1 MNVSIYQPKRG
12 VRPADAR
19 LFSHLKHAGI
29 LSPPSDEDL
38 AAHQITPLDATL
50 VFPAFTVASVPG
62 TTDVPEVSTTIP
74 TLIFPIGS
82 TTPVMFSQTL
92 SSCKSSRPILNRD
105 TSHAFLDT
113 IYGDDLDLHRGHSAY
128 FGFLPNGVILVPTEH
143 ALADEILHTYARH
156 LLADGH
162 GNPSVFESQVHMG
175 DGHYNKS
182 PFHCSVGLFHLIF
195 RDSDAV
201 LGQVDNFFRS
211 TRPRAT
217 NAGAPRVVAAPRVAR
232 RTPTRPVVQRRQR
245 DPPVEDASSESAP
258 KRPRLDGFMGQGKQL
273 MGQGKQLMGQGKQFM
288 GHTAA
293 PTPHGLT
300 PNARNAFLVESVKT
314 AAMREAAVEFR
325 NDSIY
330 AITAISL
337 MESHLDE
344 ESFLEFIQS
353 ISMFEDRPFDAFDH
367 PVEAISEA
375 ITDRLREVMYP
386 AEIIDTLNTLADL
399 LP

>member
-1 MNVSIYQPKRG
+1 MNVSVYKPKRG
-12 VRPADAR
+12 VRPADAH

-29 LSPPSDEDL
+29 FSPPSGEDL
-38 AAHQITPLDATL
+38 ASHQITPLDATL
-50 VFPAFTVASVPG
+50 VFPAFTVTSVPG
-62 TTDVPEVSTTIP
+62 TKDVPEVSTTIP

-82 TTPVMFSQTL
+82 TTPVLFSQTL

-113 IYGDDLDLHRGHSAY
+113 IYGDDLDLHGGHSAY

-143 ALADEILHTYARH
+143 ALAEEILHTYSRH

-201 LGQVDNFFRS
+201 LGQVDNFFRP

-217 NAGAPRVVAAPRVAR
+217 AAANTT
-232 RTPTRPVVQRRQR
+232 RTTNRPVIQRRRR
-245 DPPVEDASSESAP
+245 DPPTEDASSSTHSVP
-258 KRPRLDGFMGQGKQL
+258 KRPRLDGFMGQGKRL
-273 MGQGKQLMGQGKQFM
+273 MGQ
-288 GHTAA
+288 A
-293 PTPHGLT
+293 PTATTLELGLT
-300 PNARNAFLVESVKT
+300 PQARDMLLIEAVK
-314 AAMREAAVEFR
+314 RAVLRDDSNERR
-325 NDSIY
+325 NDVIY
-330 AITAISL
+330 SITAINL

-344 ESFLEFIQS
+344 QSFLEFIKS
-353 ISMFEDRPFDAFDH
+353 ISMLDDRPFDFYDH
-367 PVEAISEA
+367 PVEAIVEA
-375 ITDRLREVMYP
+375 ITDRLREVKYP

>member
-1 MNVSIYQPKRG
+1 MNVSVYKPKRG

-50 VFPAFTVASVPG
+50 VFPAFTVTSVPG

-82 TTPVMFSQTL
+82 TTPVLFSQTL

-105 TSHAFLDT
+105 TSHAFLDA

-217 NAGAPRVVAAPRVAR
+217 AATNTRPRATAATNTRPRA
-232 RTPTRPVVQRRQR
+232 TNRPVVQRRRR
-245 DPPVEDASSESAP
+245 DPPVEDASSATHSAP
-258 KRPRLDGFMGQGKQL
+258 KRPRLDGFMGQGKKL
-273 MGQGKQLMGQGKQFM
+273 MVDA
-288 GHTAA
+288 TA
-293 PTPHGLT
+293 PPELGLT
-300 PNARNAFLVESVKT
+300 PQARDRLLIEAVK
-314 AAMREAAVEFR
+314 RAVLRDTSTERR
-325 NDSIY
+325 NDVIY
-330 AITAISL
+330 ATTCISL

-344 ESFLEFIQS
+344 ASFLEFMQS
-353 ISMFEDRPFDAFDH
+353 IAMFEDRPFDAFDH
-367 PVEAISEA
+367 PVEAIAEA
-375 ITDRLREVMYP
+375 ITDRLRKVIYP
-386 AEIIDTLNTLADL
+386 AEIIDILNALADL
-399 LP
+399 L

>member
-1 MNVSIYQPKRG
+1 MNVSVYKPKRG
-12 VRPADAR
+12 VRPADAH

-29 LSPPSDEDL
+29 FSPPSGEDL
-38 AAHQITPLDATL
+38 ASHQITPLDATL
-50 VFPAFTVASVPG
+50 VFPAFTVTSVPG
-62 TTDVPEVSTTIP
+62 TKDVPEVSTTIP

-82 TTPVMFSQTL
+82 TTPVLFSQTL

-113 IYGDDLDLHRGHSAY
+113 IYGDDLDLHGGHSAY

-143 ALADEILHTYARH
+143 ALAEEILHTYSRH

-201 LGQVDNFFRS
+201 LGQVDNFFRP

-217 NAGAPRVVAAPRVAR
+217 AAANTT
-232 RTPTRPVVQRRQR
+232 RTTNRPVVQRRRR
-245 DPPVEDASSESAP
+245 DPPVEDASSSTHSAP
-258 KRPRLDGFMGQGKQL
+258 KRPRLDGFMGQGKRL
-273 MGQGKQLMGQGKQFM
+273 MGQ
-288 GHTAA
+288 A
-293 PTPHGLT
+293 PTATLELGLT
-300 PNARNAFLVESVKT
+300 PQARDILLIEAVK
-314 AAMREAAVEFR
+314 RAVLRDDSNERR
-325 NDSIY
+325 NDVIY
-330 AITAISL
+330 SITAISL
-337 MESHLDE
+337 METHLDE
-344 ESFLEFIQS
+344 QSFLEFIES
-353 ISMFEDRPFDAFDH
+353 ISMLDGRPFDFYDH
-367 PVEAISEA
+367 PVEAIVEA
-375 ITDRLREVMYP
+375 ITDRLREVKYP

>member
-1 MNVSIYQPKRG
+1 MNVSVYKPKRG

-50 VFPAFTVASVPG
+50 VFPAFTVESVPG

-74 TLIFPIGS
+74 TVIFPIGS

-113 IYGDDLDLHRGHSAY
+113 IYGDDLDLHRGHSCY

-143 ALADEILHTYARH
+143 AFSDEILHTYARH
-156 LLADGH
+156 LLADAH

-201 LGQVDNFFRS
+201 LGQVDNFFRP
-211 TRPRAT
+211 TRPRAN

-273 MGQGKQLMGQGKQFM
+273 MG
-288 GHTAA
+288 HSAA
-293 PTPHGLT
+293 PTPLGLT
-300 PNARNAFLVESVKT
+300 PNARDAFLVEAIKT
-314 AAMREAAVEFR
+314 AALRETAVEYQS
-325 NDSIY
+325 DSIY
-330 AITAISL
+330 AITAITL

-353 ISMFEDRPFDAFDH
+353 ISMLDNIPFDAYTH

-375 ITDRLREVMYP
+375 ITDRLRKVVYP

>member
-1 MNVSIYQPKRG
+1 MNVSVYKPKRG

-50 VFPAFTVASVPG
+50 VFPAFTVESVPG

-82 TTPVMFSQTL
+82 TTPVLFSQTL

-156 LLADGH
+156 LLADAH

-195 RDSDAV
+195 RDSDPV
-201 LGQVDNFFRS
+201 LGQVANFFRP
-211 TRPRAT
+211 TRSRAT
-217 NAGAPRVVAAPRVAR
+217 NAGAPGVVAAPRVAR

-273 MGQGKQLMGQGKQFM
+273 MG
-288 GHTAA
+288 HAA
-293 PTPHGLT
+293 TPTPLGLT
-300 PNARNAFLVESVKT
+300 PTARDALLVESVKT
-314 AAMREAAVEFR
+314 AAVREAAVEFR
-325 NDSIY
+325 SDSIY

-353 ISMFEDRPFDAFDH
+353 IAMLDNNPFDAYTN

-375 ITDRLREVMYP
+375 ITDRLRKVIYP